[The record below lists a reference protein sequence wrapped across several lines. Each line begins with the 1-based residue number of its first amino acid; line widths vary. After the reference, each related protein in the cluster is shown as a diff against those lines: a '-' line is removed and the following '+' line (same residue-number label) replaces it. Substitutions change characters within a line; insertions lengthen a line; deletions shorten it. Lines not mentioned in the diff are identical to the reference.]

1 MWFRQQKESTLTG
14 HLIHTWYPE
23 STRPGAENEFIYVE
37 RRQQF
42 SHSPLPYLLL
52 APQIVIIAIFF
63 VYPAAKAIYLSFML
77 EDPWGLSSTFVWFE
91 NYTSLFRS
99 SDYLY
104 SLGFTLLFSVLVS
117 VLSLS
122 IALLL
127 AVKANAVFKGQ
138 GAYKVLLTWVYAVAP
153 AVAGVIGVFMFRPN
167 IGVMTDLF
175 ASLGWQF
182 SYSNNAFDATAAL
195 ILVSVWKQVSVNF
208 VYFLAGLQSIPG
220 AVKEASMLDCISDT
234 RRFWTITFPL
244 LAPTGF
250 FLLVI
255 NLTYSFFD
263 TFGVIDTM
271 TSGGPGGS
279 TTSLVYKVYRDGFI
293 GADLG
298 GSSAQSVVLLLLVL
312 ALTIVQF
319 RFVEKRIHY

>member
-1 MWFRQQKESTLTG
+1 M
-14 HLIHTWYPE
+14 
-23 STRPGAENEFIYVE
+23 E

-42 SHSPLPYLLL
+42 FHSPLPYFFL

-63 VYPAAKAIYLSFML
+63 FYPAIKAVYLSFML
-77 EDPWGLSSTFVWFE
+77 EDPWGMSSTFVAFE
-91 NYTSLFRS
+91 NYQMLFSS
-99 SDYLY
+99 SDYWQ
-104 SLGFTLLFSVLVS
+104 SVSFTLFFAVAVTL
-117 VLSLS
+117 LSLS

-127 AVKANAVFKGQ
+127 AVKADNIIHGQ
-138 GAYKVLLTWVYAVAP
+138 SAYKITLTWVYAVAP
-153 AVAGVIGVFMFRPN
+153 AVAGIIGGFLFNPH
-167 IGVMTDLF
+167 IGMLTDFF
-175 ASLGWQF
+175 ALLGWTF
-182 SYSNNAFDATAAL
+182 SLQTDPVDATFAL

-208 VYFLAGLQSIPG
+208 VYFLAGLQSISY
-220 AVKEASMLDCISDT
+220 AVKEASMLDCVSDNK
-234 RRFWTITFPL
+234 RFWTITFPL

-271 TSGGPGGS
+271 TSGGPGGA
-279 TTSLVYKVYRDGFI
+279 TTSLVYKVYRDGFV

-298 GSSAQSVVLLLLVL
+298 GSSAQSVVLLILVL
-312 ALTIVQF
+312 TLTFIQF